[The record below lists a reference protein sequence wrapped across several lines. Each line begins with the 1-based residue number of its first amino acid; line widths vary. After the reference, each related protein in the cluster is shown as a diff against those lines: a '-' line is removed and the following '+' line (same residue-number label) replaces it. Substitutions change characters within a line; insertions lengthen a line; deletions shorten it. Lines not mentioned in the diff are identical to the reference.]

1 MGSQSGFSPVGCL
14 VLFFILLLLRT
25 LGPEFVTVSALI
37 LIGLMVL
44 WNVGAILFRLAQF
57 FASRFGNAEMAPA
70 LMFGTIAGAL
80 LILVLGAVVYDSVV
94 SSFGALC
101 RWFVKL
107 LSWRDGMIAVVS
119 VGVLIVGGINYSS
132 TRRALLTNGTLSFSE
147 LSTPIVRGG
156 NPLDSLISVAY
167 QLIDKNDLKGAMVV
181 VEEAKS
187 IAKEGLAR
195 PVSSE
200 EEEYDYNL
208 RKQQLY
214 ELDWYEAIILMN
226 DGKFIKAKKA
236 LENIASSGNPYAE
249 NARNILKDIF

>member
-1 MGSQSGFSPVGCL
+1 MNNSISTEERIDNYLLGRMTKEERY
-14 VLFFILLLLRT
+14 LFEQDLESNEELREDFECQKT
-25 LGPEFVTVSALI
+25 IANAVQKVAMKDF
-37 LIGLMVL
+37 
-44 WNVGAILFRLAQF
+44 LAQYSSQRHKEKDNKAIWRENLDSFWIHLKEF
-57 FASRFGNAEMAPA
+57 FGSGQRVAW
-70 LMFGTIAGAL
+70 TI
-80 LILVLGAVVYDSVV
+80 
-94 SSFGALC
+94 
-101 RWFVKL
+101 
-107 LSWRDGMIAVVS
+107 VS
-119 VGVLIVGGINYSS
+119 VAAMVVLIVGGINYSS

-200 EEEYDYNL
+200 EEEYEYNL

-226 DGKFIKAKKA
+226 DGKIIKAKKA